1 MRTSWAASKMLQ
13 SAALEC
19 CAVCHGRREESA
31 EESAEESWSI
41 VKYSF
46 TDIGEFGLGR
56 EWQIYF
62 FYSRSFESGYSLSEY
77 PLDRCA
83 RGFCEDV
90 LWVELQKPL
99 RPTWLRMRS
108 SEPVAS
114 ATT

>member
-1 MRTSWAASKMLQ
+1 MLQ

-77 PLDRCA
+77 PLDCPWIAALGISA
-83 RGFCEDV
+83 RTYYQPC
-90 LWVELQKPL
+90 PAL
-99 RPTWLRMRS
+99 RDQFI
-108 SEPVAS
+108 
-114 ATT
+114 TT